1 MRIRKALVIGGTG
14 TVGIRLVQ
22 ELLAQG
28 AETVRIFSRDEY
40 KQYLL
45 ANAWSAEGRCRFLLG
60 DVRDRDRLLRAM
72 EGVEAVFHL
81 AALKHVP
88 QAEYNPFEAV
98 KTNVVGTQNVIECAM
113 AQGVSAVLY
122 ASSDKAASP
131 TNVMGATKLLGERI
145 VSAAQFHTGPREMR
159 FMSVRFGNVLG
170 SRGSVVH
177 LFAQRAREGRALP
190 VTHPEMSRFVMS
202 VDRTTE
208 LMLQAMDLSVGGE
221 TFVFKMPVVRLGDL
235 AEVLWR
241 RDRPGEPLRMDQIGL
256 RPGEKMFEE
265 LMTEE
270 ESHRALETESMFLI
284 LPFGKNPEARVG
296 RYPGA
301 WVASPGEYR
310 SDGQRV
316 LPPEET
322 ARLVEE
328 MWSALGRLPDMEE
341 PRGRSL

>member
-1 MRIRKALVIGGTG
+1 M
-14 TVGIRLVQ
+14 
-22 ELLAQG
+22 
-28 AETVRIFSRDEY
+28 
-40 KQYLL
+40 
-45 ANAWSAEGRCRFLLG
+45 
-60 DVRDRDRLLRAM
+60 
-72 EGVEAVFHL
+72 
-81 AALKHVP
+81 
-88 QAEYNPFEAV
+88 
-98 KTNVVGTQNVIECAM
+98 
-113 AQGVSAVLY
+113 LY

-145 VSAAQFHTGPREMR
+145 VSAAQFHTGPREIR

-202 VDRTTE
+202 VDRTTD
-208 LMLQAMDLSVGGE
+208 LMLQAMDLSAGGE

-241 RDRPGEPLRMDQIGL
+241 RERPEQPFRMDQIGL

-270 ESHRALETESMFLI
+270 EAHRALETESMFLI
-284 LPFGKNPEARVG
+284 LPFGVNPGDRVG
-296 RYPGA
+296 RYAGA
-301 WVASPGEYR
+301 RVASPGEYR

-316 LPPEET
+316 LPLEET
-322 ARLVEE
+322 ASLVEE
-328 MWSALGRLPDMEE
+328 MWDALGRLPDMEE
-341 PRGRSL
+341 PRERPL